1 MLRSGGPDLPFKSHD
16 NEPTEME
23 MPASCL
29 AEMKAK
35 DKVTHTLLSGCP
47 VSSLEKIIPCK
58 SYRSVLDHVLKF
70 VRALKKAV
78 KDRQSHNEASP
89 EEDIADSEQLQV
101 FIKAEMM
108 WIQESQQGL
117 TEDRHFPTWKKQ

>member
-1 MLRSGGPDLPFKSHD
+1 
-16 NEPTEME
+16 ME

-47 VSSLEKIIPCK
+47 V
-58 SYRSVLDHVLKF
+58 
-70 VRALKKAV
+70 KKAV

-89 EEDIADSEQLQV
+89 EEDIADSEQLQD

-108 WIQESQQGL
+108 WIQESQ
-117 TEDRHFPTWKKQ
+117 